1 MKPSLFFA
9 ASLIALAGTAQAA
22 IIFDYQANPGTT
34 TALYDPSVSEG
45 VSITGQTVTNG
56 SGAALLQ
63 KTGTNYVNSFLS
75 PNVNVGTG
83 GTWTLTLSFT
93 VTEDVTIDS
102 IALNLFTFNG
112 SNQSQNSNRKGAYIT
127 PSGAQKASVETLGQR
142 GGSSGVRE
150 ESSLDK
156 AVTLTAGETYSMELS
171 LSRGAETNG
180 YFVGLGAIE
189 LNTVPEP
196 ATASLGLA
204 GLTVLLLRR
213 RRG

>member
-1 MKPSLFFA
+1 MYKR
-9 ASLIALAGTAQAA
+9 Q
-22 IIFDYQANPGTT
+22 
-34 TALYDPSVSEG
+34 
-45 VSITGQTVTNG
+45 
-56 SGAALLQ
+56 
-63 KTGTNYVNSFLS
+63 
-75 PNVNVGTG
+75 
-83 GTWTLTLSFT
+83 
-93 VTEDVTIDS
+93 
-102 IALNLFTFNG
+102 
-112 SNQSQNSNRKGAYIT
+112 
-127 PSGAQKASVETLGQR
+127 
-142 GGSSGVRE
+142 
-150 ESSLDK
+150 SLDK